1 MKNFNM
7 QRIIET
13 EIIQL
18 HHFFQEW
25 FNGDVSLN
33 DVIFSRLSDTL
44 APEFIMITPEGKH
57 LDQKTVL
64 ESVRVGYGKRKG
76 MQIWIKNVTLHHQ
89 IGDIAIATYE
99 EWQDIDGRIT
109 TRISSAIFSSKPG
122 NPNNINWLHL
132 HETWKPIITSTTELQ
147 HAQR

>member
-1 MKNFNM
+1 MKNFNL

-13 EIIQL
+13 EIVQL
-18 HHFFQEW
+18 HQFFQEW
-25 FNGDVSLN
+25 FNGDISLN
-33 DVIFSRLSDTL
+33 DKIFSRLNDTL
-44 APEFIMITPEGKH
+44 DPEFIMITPDGKH
-57 LDQKTVL
+57 LNQKNVL
-64 ESVRVGYGKRKG
+64 KSVRFGYGKREGIK
-76 MQIWIKNVTLHHQ
+76 IWIKNVTLHHQ

-109 TRISSAIFSSKPG
+109 TRISSAIFISNPG
-122 NPNNINWLHL
+122 NPNSINWLHL